1 MPPTPS
7 IPSLVAQLPKVELHC
22 HLAGTLR
29 PATLAALAGKYG
41 LPLPRPA
48 EDLYVYR
55 DFYDFI
61 DLLRLVARVLRRP
74 EDFERVA
81 YEAIEDAF
89 RTSNVRHIEMSFN
102 PQYFIPAGASY
113 AMQVE
118 GLVAGIEAAERD
130 FPVSALLLAS
140 FDRELSLASARETM
154 DLIVAHRH
162 ERIVGIGLDGPERAG
177 PPERFQDLYRR
188 ATRAGLKKTTHVC
201 EDNQT
206 LAEAPPSN
214 FDACLDLLECDRLD
228 HGYNLLACD
237 SAVRRA
243 RDSGVHFCVC
253 GVTSVS
259 ANRSRRLAAIKR
271 MASAGLQVTLNTD
284 DPAMFHTN
292 LADTYRHVLEGLN
305 WGWDEATRFSL
316 AGVDACWLDAAA
328 KAELRRDFLRQIA
341 ALEARSPNHQTV

>member
-1 MPPTPS
+1 MPA
-7 IPSLVAQLPKVELHC
+7 IPSLITQLPKVELHC

-41 LPLPRPA
+41 QPLPRPV
-48 EDLYVYR
+48 EELYVYR

-74 EDFERVA
+74 EDFEWVA

-89 RTSNVRHIEMSFN
+89 RSSNVRHIEMSFN
-102 PQYFIPAGASY
+102 PQYFIPAGAAY
-113 AMQVE
+113 AAQVE

-140 FDRELSLASARETM
+140 FDREWSVASANETM
-154 DLIVAHRH
+154 DLIVGHRH

-177 PPERFQDLYRR
+177 PPARFEDIYRR
-188 ATRAGLKKTTHVC
+188 ATRAGLKKTAHVC

-214 FDACLDLLECDRLD
+214 FDACLDILHCDRLD
-228 HGYNLLACD
+228 HGYNLLACE
-237 SAVRRA
+237 SAVHRA
-243 RDSGVHFCVC
+243 RDSGIYFAVC
-253 GVTSVS
+253 GITSVA
-259 ANRSRRLAAIKR
+259 ANRSRRLAAIER
-271 MASAGLQVTLNTD
+271 MTSAGLQVTLNTD
-284 DPAMFHTN
+284 DPAMFHTD
-292 LADTYRHVLEGLN
+292 LAHTYRHVLEGLN
-305 WGWDEATRFSL
+305 WGWDEAKRFSL

-328 KAELRRDFLRQIA
+328 KAELRQDFLCQIA
-341 ALEARSPNHQTV
+341 ALEAPSPNHETV